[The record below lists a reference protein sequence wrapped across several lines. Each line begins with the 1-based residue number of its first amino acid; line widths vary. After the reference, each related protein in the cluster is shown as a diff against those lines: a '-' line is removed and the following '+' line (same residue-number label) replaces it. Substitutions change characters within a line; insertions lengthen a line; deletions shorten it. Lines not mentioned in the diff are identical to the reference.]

1 VKSAIYS
8 DQILLWLK
16 QLGYTHCFYLAGGNI
31 MHLLHSAKQSMICI
45 PVAHEVTAGI
55 AAEYFNELSGET
67 GKRAFA
73 LVTAGPGLTNIVTA
87 LAGAYM
93 ESRDLLVIGGQ
104 VKTSDLSNGKLRQR
118 GIQEIDGP
126 ALVRST
132 TKSSITLVEQLS
144 EEKFKN
150 MVINGFTPRK
160 GPVFIEIPLDVQ
172 AKEPVAQIDN
182 QIFTSRN
189 ELEPQKNNQEVIQ
202 KFLNAKRPVLLLGGG
217 LSRDYCEE
225 VYSDLLALE
234 IPIMTT
240 WNGADRIGADE
251 DLYWGRPNT
260 WGQRY
265 SNVLI
270 QQSDFIVALGT
281 RLGLQQ
287 TGFNWQEFGSQAEI
301 LQIDLDNEELSKG
314 HPKITYGI
322 CMDANIFLEELLK
335 VAKLTEYNHDD
346 WINYGKTVKGS
357 LPLSE
362 ASNKD
367 ETGLINPYDFVIE
380 LSQHLKSSD
389 VVVPSSSGSSMTVTM
404 QSLLQP
410 KGCKVVTNKSLASM
424 GYGLGGAIG
433 ASFSTSGRVIH
444 IEGDGGFLQ
453 NIQDLGT
460 LRKQKLPIKTFILD
474 NGGYASIRMTQLNYF
489 NGDYMGCDE
498 TTGLG
503 LPDWELLARAF
514 GINFLRLDPNNI
526 FTDEVLTRLESDLP
540 EFFVVPISQEQTYFP
555 KISSHITET
564 GGMESNPLHLMTP
577 EITLE
582 ESLKVM
588 RYINATEA
596 N

>member
-1 VKSAIYS
+1 
-8 DQILLWLK
+8 
-16 QLGYTHCFYLAGGNI
+16 
-31 MHLLHSAKQSMICI
+31 MHLLHSANQSMTCI
-45 PVAHEVTAGI
+45 PFAHEVTAGI
-55 AAEYFNELSGET
+55 AAEYFNELTGET

-126 ALVRST
+126 ALVESI
-132 TKSSITLVEQLS
+132 TKSSITLMEQLS
-144 EEKFKN
+144 EEEFKN

-172 AKEPVAQIDN
+172 AKEPVAQIVAQVAQTEN
-182 QIFTSRN
+182 K
-189 ELEPQKNNQEVIQ
+189 LEPQNDNKKLIQ
-202 KFLNAKRPVLLLGGG
+202 KFLKSERPILLLGGG
-217 LSRDYCEE
+217 LSRKYCQE
-225 VYSDLLALE
+225 VYYDLINLG

-240 WNGADRIGADE
+240 WNGADRIGANE

-270 QQSDFIVALGT
+270 QQSNFIVALGT

-301 LQIDLDNEELSKG
+301 LQVDLDNEELRKG
-314 HPKITYGI
+314 HPKISYGI
-322 CMDANIFLEELLK
+322 CMDAEIFLKELIT
-335 VAKLTEYNHDD
+335 VAKITEYNHDE
-346 WINYGKTVKGS
+346 WIHYGTIVKDS

-362 ASNKD
+362 SSN
-367 ETGLINPYDFVIE
+367 EAITGFINPYNFIVE
-380 LSQHLKSSD
+380 LSQYLKSSD
-389 VVVPSSSGSSMTVTM
+389 VVIPSSSGSSMTVTM

-433 ASFSTSGRVIH
+433 ASLSTNGRVIH

-460 LRKQKLPIKTFILD
+460 LRKQRLPVKTFILE

-498 TTGLG
+498 NTGLG
-503 LPDWELLARAF
+503 LPDWELLARSF
-514 GINFLRLDPNNI
+514 GINFLVLDPNNI
-526 FTDEVLTRLESDLP
+526 FTDEVLMRLESDTP

-555 KISSHITET
+555 KISSRITET

-577 EITLE
+577 DVTSE
-582 ESLKVM
+582 ESIKIM
-588 RYINATEA
+588 KYINSGKA